1 MIVYGAGIA
10 DGNLHTEDNLP
21 TLLLGGGAGHITS
34 GRHIRYPKG
43 TPMANLHLRMLDILG
58 VPVDK
63 LGDST
68 GKLDP
73 LSV

>member
-21 TLLLGGGAGHITS
+21 TILVGGAAGKIKG
-34 GRHIRYPKG
+34 GRHIRSPKG
-43 TPMANLHLRMLDILG
+43 TPMANLYLRMLDNVGVAVDHLG
-58 VPVDK
+58 N
-63 LGDST
+63 ST

-73 LSV
+73 LSL